1 MGPSVSLYFSFL
13 SFYTRALVPLS
24 ILGAFFWLGSKGVYA
39 RLAELIG
46 LETWARTGGPRE
58 LGYGW
63 SWSYAYAACVALWAV
78 GFVEAWRVQER
89 KIAVQY
95 GTHKVSRVEHLR
107 PQYLAS
113 LSDTSGIPV
122 PDSVNQIATLS
133 PSPRDTEFLK
143 REAKMVASVP
153 ILAACGTALG
163 ALLTGIF
170 VFEAFFAH
178 LYDGPGKQLLSLVP
192 TLLFVG
198 VVPNIVA
205 ILHTLGKR
213 MTLWE
218 NHPTKSSF
226 ENSLTLKTL

>member
-1 MGPSVSLYFSFL
+1 MYFSFL

-24 ILGAFFWLGSKGVYA
+24 ALGVFFWLGSKGIYA
-39 RLAELIG
+39 RLAELVG
-46 LETWARTGGPRE
+46 LETWARTGGPKE

-63 SWSYAYAACVALWAV
+63 SWSWVYATVVSLWAV

-95 GTHKVSRVEHLR
+95 GTHMVSRVEHLR

-113 LSDTSGIPV
+113 LSDTSGIPA
-122 PDSVNQIATLS
+122 PDTVTEQKTLS

-153 ILAACGTALG
+153 VLAVCGTALG
-163 ALLTGIF
+163 ALLTAIF

-178 LYDGPGKQLLSLVP
+178 LYDGPGKQVLSLIP

-205 ILHTLGKR
+205 IFHKLSEKLTV
-213 MTLWE
+213 WE
-218 NHPTKSSF
+218 NHPTKRSF